1 MSSASCEDKRN
12 VFKENFQF
20 FSSSL
25 SESKLRNGLRMLHS
39 LGGCVL
45 FKLESFRF
53 GIHQVE
59 LSHIN
64 VAKQSAIKKFDNF
77 MNELYV
83 VSQPERAELIC
94 KVQNSAASRLSQHF
108 YNISLFIWWMKLR
121 AMCVENRRMLAVWLI
136 NEIRYSSTLNSV
148 NDFKKTNFHL
158 DKQRLYDSL
167 AQ

>member
-1 MSSASCEDKRN
+1 MRINETSLKRISS
-12 VFKENFQF
+12 F
-20 FSSSL
+20 FFRHLSL
-25 SESKLRNGLRMLHS
+25 SRSCGMVWGCS
-39 LGGCVL
+39 TLGGCVL

-64 VAKQSAIKKFDNF
+64 VAKQPAIKKFDNF